1 MERLENPLVIS
12 TRRFRVESE
21 GWFFLTSQM
30 KKGREAVQ
38 KQKLSPSGPVVRR
51 SVFAYGLG
59 GNDGPNSKTV
69 LTITTQP
76 TTSSHSPW
84 RIMAF
89 RGMQPVP

>member
-1 MERLENPLVIS
+1 MERLEKPFVIS

-21 GWFFLTSQM
+21 GWFFLTSQV

-69 LTITTQP
+69 LTITTQA
-76 TTSSHSPW
+76 TASSHSP
-84 RIMAF
+84 
-89 RGMQPVP
+89 